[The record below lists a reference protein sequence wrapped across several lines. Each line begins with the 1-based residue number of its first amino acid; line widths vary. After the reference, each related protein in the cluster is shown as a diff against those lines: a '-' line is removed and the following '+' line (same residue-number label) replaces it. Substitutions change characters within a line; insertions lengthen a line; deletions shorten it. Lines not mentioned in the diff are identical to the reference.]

1 MSGSTALLT
10 SYLGGQLGNML
21 SKPLENL
28 TSSISNTV
36 LKNVTY
42 NSLCNAATGF
52 ALGTGFSLINGNGFD
67 LSSAFGAGLE
77 SAGMGFL
84 TGVKQVQNE
93 KEQSSSNK
101 SSNYGLPENVAKETL
116 NSLQTPTGSGTNSV
130 YVGRDAD
137 GNVRYVGI
145 TERDPQIRFNEH
157 LKSGTNRSK
166 LQYKT
171 IDGTGKLSRIQSRI
185 IEQNLINMYGL
196 GKNNGI
202 LFNIRNS
209 ISPLNWNKYGIKNK

>member
-1 MSGSTALLT
+1 M
-10 SYLGGQLGNML
+10 
-21 SKPLENL
+21 
-28 TSSISNTV
+28 
-36 LKNVTY
+36 
-42 NSLCNAATGF
+42 CNAATGF

-84 TGVKQVQNE
+84 TGAMSGFATGVKQVQNE